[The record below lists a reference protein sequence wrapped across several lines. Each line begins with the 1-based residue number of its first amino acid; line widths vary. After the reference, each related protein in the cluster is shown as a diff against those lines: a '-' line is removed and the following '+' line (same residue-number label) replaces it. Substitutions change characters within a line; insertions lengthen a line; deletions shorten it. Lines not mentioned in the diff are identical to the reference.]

1 MSTLQHYL
9 NRYAESH
16 QNHSNV
22 LINWICVPLIVFSLL
37 GLVWAIPVPH
47 IAILGK
53 LNGYVNL
60 ATLLIL
66 FATVYYLRLS
76 FRIGIAMILTIC
88 IFSSGIILLERL
100 ARLHGWPEMWQ
111 VCLTIFVLA
120 WVAQFIGPLLK
131 NGAQMR
137 IKFRV
142 LFLKF
147 LRIIEKIFAYHS
159 QEFGIAGKAVRV
171 YI

>member
-22 LINWICVPLIVFSLL
+22 LIHWICVPLIVFSLL

-120 WVAQFIGPLLK
+120 WVAQFIGHKIEGKKPSFLEDLQFLLI
-131 NGAQMR
+131 GPACLW
-137 IKFRV
+137 V
-142 LFLKF
+142 
-147 LRIIEKIFAYHS
+147 KIFRKMNWKY
-159 QEFGIAGKAVRV
+159 
-171 YI
+171 